1 MSLLWWVWDTVL
13 YTDKHVASHRLS
25 ALKVQLQG
33 PPIQLSDSRCGA
45 GLQSRVLA
53 PDKSFF
59 FLSVAQLSSRLIATQ
74 AHEQQA
80 YRALLVQP
88 KEVRTLL

>member
-13 YTDKHVASHRLS
+13 YTDKHVASHRLP

-59 FLSVAQLSSRLIATQ
+59 LSVAQLSSRLIPTQ

-88 KEVRTLL
+88 KEVWTLL